1 MRAMSAPL
9 KFVIASVAAGL
20 MISGCASLQPRDP
33 LQVTVAGIEPLQGE
47 GFEMRM
53 TVKLRVQNPNDSAI
67 DYNGVSVKFDVAG
80 KTFTTGVSDA
90 AGTVPRFGESVIE
103 VPVTISAMNMA
114 KQVMSVMRS
123 GGAKMPQKI
132 DYALTGKLSGS
143 MFNSVHFKS
152 SGTLDLPTGLGG
164 ATGT

>member
-1 MRAMSAPL
+1 MIAVRRFAPL
-9 KFVIASVAAGL
+9 LVALVVGA
-20 MISGCASLQPRDP
+20 CASLGGGDP
-33 LQVTVAGIEPLQGE
+33 PNVTVAGIEALQGE

-53 TVKLRVQNPNDSAI
+53 LVKLRVQNPNDSAI
-67 DYNGVSVKFDVAG
+67 DYNGVSIKFDVAG
-80 KTFTTGVSDA
+80 KTFATGVSDA

-123 GGAKMPQKI
+123 GGAKMPEKI

>member
-1 MRAMSAPL
+1 VIAVRRFAPL
-9 KFVIASVAAGL
+9 LVALAV
-20 MISGCASLQPRDP
+20 SACASLGRGDP
-33 LQVTVAGIEPLQGE
+33 PNVTVAGIRTLQGE

-53 TVKLRVQNPNDSAI
+53 LVKLRVQNPNDSAI

-80 KTFTTGVSDA
+80 KTFATGVSDA

-114 KQVMSVMRS
+114 KQVMSVVHS
-123 GGAKMPQKI
+123 GGAKMPEKI

-152 SGTLDLPTGLGG
+152 SGTLDMPTAPAG
-164 ATGT
+164 AAGT